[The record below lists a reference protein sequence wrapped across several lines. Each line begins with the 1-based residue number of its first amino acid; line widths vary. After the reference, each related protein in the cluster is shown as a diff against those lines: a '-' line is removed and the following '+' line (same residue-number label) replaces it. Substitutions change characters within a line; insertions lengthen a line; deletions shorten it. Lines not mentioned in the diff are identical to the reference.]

1 MLFELNGRH
10 VQISVNELVH
20 ENYETHE
27 IMLIYY
33 YHLHCNNDYL
43 F

>member
-1 MLFELNGRH
+1 MLFELYGRH
-10 VQISVNELVH
+10 VQISVNEFVH
-20 ENYETHE
+20 ENYETDE

-33 YHLHCNNDYL
+33 YLHFNNDYL